1 VTSGGLS
8 PRPPSCHPDPLHV
21 TPAPEPG
28 SIFIPC
34 KAHFSIPENPEIKNR
49 ILKLQDFGNHPGM
62 LQSGCVIYGGD
73 QHQARTDWP
82 VHSWQ
87 QLRTGP

>member
-1 VTSGGLS
+1 
-8 PRPPSCHPDPLHV
+8 
-21 TPAPEPG
+21 
-28 SIFIPC
+28 
-34 KAHFSIPENPEIKNR
+34 
-49 ILKLQDFGNHPGM
+49 M

-87 QLRTGP
+87 QLRIGPPTVTPARQLSPRT